1 MSLTRTHM
9 NLSKNQFYGGDG
21 TGRDTYIYNNNGGF
35 CPEKAAIKVEELGK
49 SNRKAKRIC
58 NKIKSDLNFRF
69 ISYKYQLFIC
79 SFFRILRCHKIKTC
93 RWSGPYPL

>member
-35 CPEKAAIKVEELGK
+35 CPEKANLKVEELGK
-49 SNRKAKRIC
+49 SILKANRI
-58 NKIKSDLNFRF
+58 
-69 ISYKYQLFIC
+69 ISKV
-79 SFFRILRCHKIKTC
+79 S
-93 RWSGPYPL
+93 